1 MSSTR
6 RKRCRSSNNSDSAG
20 STSRANNSDCC
31 SSGSEHEECTP
42 TPLALTRLAI
52 CRMAATSGD
61 AETICADPIHH
72 HSFAAASALFSFAA
86 VRSCGMCGGRLISF
100 FGGEGAGGG
109 GGGASGSADAGGA
122 GGKLV
127 KCLACGVYAHRGCA
141 FRNYAVHCAL
151 LSRGA
156 GKGNRPSI
164 PGVAN
169 ADICCSVNGPL
180 IKKLGERLGISQEED
195 DDDEAVVVS
204 SCTSDSN
211 QFDEEDDGD
220 LDTVHEN
227 GDGGDDADDSK
238 SVINVD
244 EVPPILASK
253 TADPSGDDAEAPAQ
267 SFLSR
272 IGWGSRQASTLDSK
286 PDIKATDEAIFGD
299 GNEESIEGSTES
311 NDKPISDDKDDDDEE
326 LTWSEDGPDKEDTLR
341 GLPSSSTSISGGKK
355 DGEDADAPIVPSAQ
369 PFSSV
374 AKALH
379 ENVLPLFLGKQQAA
393 NDDIMSKEEQKVN
406 ESLEKSGENS
416 KSGEGEVSDDGAKED
431 AEKVPA
437 ISEGSE
443 PQIEPPD
450 ASQEEVAGI
459 LPELDPKAPPP
470 PPPPPPS
477 TFATAVEVVRT
488 SRRTRSNMGVASV
501 AGSIVGGVAGL
512 ALAGPAGAIML
523 SKVCQTAG
531 VLSVLLDGTMS
542 IGVLVAGAAAA
553 KFAAE
558 QVAQGGSR
566 MLALGGGREGSRA
579 VMLVRPNVV
588 VDPVWGGLTDDAKRS
603 HPKVLATT
611 KRTLSGAGFLANHQ
625 AKVADQAK
633 IRRNEVDAD
642 IVNSEEYEITTPDKV
657 VLIVSRSL
665 NDRLSLPGHVYNKLI
680 HEYKRRA
687 EERKMEET
695 DTNSNGKRKE
705 TKAIDNDNAD
715 DANGSNDE
723 DDESNFCRVRRQD
736 AHGVIKHV
744 TATLL
749 EVRPGLG
756 ATSRLTELTAS
767 AVESLVFGEL
777 YGSVFEEICDET
789 GYKDDALMS
798 KIYRFESEHQ
808 ARRKACMEE
817 LSDSRE
823 EGGGEADDE
832 FVDCVEF
839 PITDEN
845 ISVGALGALLSMSDA
860 KSSVDKL
867 EHCVKFLE
875 AISVHFDQAAGGGK
889 AVSADYLL
897 KMVCEHIIVAKVPR
911 LNAEL
916 AFLEEFARDEQLLR
930 GKEGYSLVTLQASL
944 HFLNASNDFDA
955 DIFQDEY

>member
-1 MSSTR
+1 MRPVVPREWNRCLEIIDRLQGDDVDEADTR
-6 RKRCRSSNNSDSAG
+6 HAMYNAAQALQQNPFSA
-20 STSRANNSDCC
+20 AVQ
-31 SSGSEHEECTP
+31 
-42 TPLALTRLAI
+42 
-52 CRMAATSGD
+52 
-61 AETICADPIHH
+61 
-72 HSFAAASALFSFAA
+72 AASSALPTQAKDSTARLFG
-86 VRSCGMCGGRLISF
+86 RSI
-100 FGGEGAGGG
+100 
-109 GGGASGSADAGGA
+109 
-122 GGKLV
+122 
-127 KCLACGVYAHRGCA
+127 
-141 FRNYAVHCAL
+141 
-151 LSRGA
+151 
-156 GKGNRPSI
+156 
-164 PGVAN
+164 
-169 ADICCSVNGPL
+169 
-180 IKKLGERLGISQEED
+180 
-195 DDDEAVVVS
+195 
-204 SCTSDSN
+204 
-211 QFDEEDDGD
+211 
-220 LDTVHEN
+220 
-227 GDGGDDADDSK
+227 
-238 SVINVD
+238 
-244 EVPPILASK
+244 
-253 TADPSGDDAEAPAQ
+253 
-267 SFLSR
+267 
-272 IGWGSRQASTLDSK
+272 
-286 PDIKATDEAIFGD
+286 
-299 GNEESIEGSTES
+299 
-311 NDKPISDDKDDDDEE
+311 
-326 LTWSEDGPDKEDTLR
+326 
-341 GLPSSSTSISGGKK
+341 
-355 DGEDADAPIVPSAQ
+355 
-369 PFSSV
+369 
-374 AKALH
+374 
-379 ENVLPLFLGKQQAA
+379 
-393 NDDIMSKEEQKVN
+393 
-406 ESLEKSGENS
+406 
-416 KSGEGEVSDDGAKED
+416 
-431 AEKVPA
+431 
-437 ISEGSE
+437 
-443 PQIEPPD
+443 
-450 ASQEEVAGI
+450 
-459 LPELDPKAPPP
+459 
-470 PPPPPPS
+470 
-477 TFATAVEVVRT
+477 
-488 SRRTRSNMGVASV
+488 
-501 AGSIVGGVAGL
+501 
-512 ALAGPAGAIML
+512 
-523 SKVCQTAG
+523 KVCQTAG

-588 VDPVWGGLTDDAKRS
+588 VDPVWGDLTDDAKRS

-642 IVNSEEYEITTPDKV
+642 IVNSDEYEITTPDKV

-665 NDRLSLPGHVYNKLI
+665 NDRLSLPGHVYSKLI

-705 TKAIDNDNAD
+705 AKAIDNNNAD
-715 DANGSNDE
+715 DADGSDDE
-723 DDESNFCRVRRQD
+723 DDESNFCRARRQD

-777 YGSVFEEICDET
+777 YDSVFEEICEET
-789 GYKDDALMS
+789 GCKDDALMS
-798 KIYRFESEHQ
+798 KMYRFESEHQ

-817 LSDSRE
+817 LPDSRE
-823 EGGGEADDE
+823 EGGGEGDDD

>member
-1 MSSTR
+1 M
-6 RKRCRSSNNSDSAG
+6 
-20 STSRANNSDCC
+20 
-31 SSGSEHEECTP
+31 
-42 TPLALTRLAI
+42 
-52 CRMAATSGD
+52 
-61 AETICADPIHH
+61 
-72 HSFAAASALFSFAA
+72 
-86 VRSCGMCGGRLISF
+86 
-100 FGGEGAGGG
+100 FGGGDGGG
-109 GGGASGSADAGGA
+109 GSGASSSAEAAGA
-122 GGKLV
+122 GGKVV
-127 KCLACGVYAHRGCA
+127 KCLACGIYAHRRCA

-151 LSRGA
+151 MARS
-156 GKGNRPSI
+156 KSI
-164 PGVAN
+164 VGGDV
-169 ADICCSVNGPL
+169 CCSVNGQL
-180 IKKLGERLGISQEED
+180 IKKLDVQWGIVDEED
-195 DDDEAVVVS
+195 DDEEEAVVVS

-211 QFDEEDDGD
+211 RLEEDDGED
-220 LDTVHEN
+220 LIEMDTVHDKA
-227 GDGGDDADDSK
+227 GDEDTCCNDGDDSE
-238 SVINVD
+238 SVIEVD
-244 EVPPILASK
+244 EIPPLPTSE
-253 TADPSGDDAEAPAQ
+253 DAPTDNSSAAAP

-272 IGWGSRQASTLDSK
+272 IGWRHVSAIDGK
-286 PDIKATDEAIFGD
+286 PHAEAMEEAIIAEGKV
-299 GNEESIEGSTES
+299 ESIEEDT
-311 NDKPISDDKDDDDEE
+311 NARIDDKSANSDDDNKSDDDDDDDDDA
-326 LTWSEDGPDKEDTLR
+326 LWTEDGPPSHWAADEQAENKLC
-341 GLPSSSTSISGGKK
+341 GLPSSTQSKEKEDSDINDDPNGDT
-355 DGEDADAPIVPSAQ
+355 DGTDSPIVPSAQ

-374 AKALH
+374 ARALH
-379 ENVLPLFLGKQQAA
+379 ENVLPLFLGKQQASDEEA
-393 NDDIMSKEEQKVN
+393 GGNDLEISSEEQPKVVESSADEN
-406 ESLEKSGENS
+406 EANM
-416 KSGEGEVSDDGAKED
+416 GA
-431 AEKVPA
+431 
-437 ISEGSE
+437 SE
-443 PQIEPPD
+443 PLLDVDTIPENEPPV
-450 ASQEEVAGI
+450 ASPEEVANI

-488 SRRTRSNMGVASV
+488 TRRTRSNMGVASV

-566 MLALGGGREGSRA
+566 MLALGGGKEGSRA

-588 VDPVWGGLTDDAKRS
+588 VDPVWGELTDAAKRS

-633 IRRNEVDAD
+633 IRRNEIDAD
-642 IVNSEEYEITTPDKV
+642 IVNSDEYEIATPDKI

-680 HEYKRRA
+680 HEYRRRA
-687 EERKMEET
+687 EERKVEKAKISSDENIT
-695 DTNSNGKRKE
+695 E
-705 TKAIDNDNAD
+705 TKFTDNNDTAGDNDD
-715 DANGSNDE
+715 DDRSCDGENE
-723 DDESNFCRVRRQD
+723 EESHFCRALRQD

-756 ATSRLTELTAS
+756 ATSSLTELTAS
-767 AVESLVFGEL
+767 SVESLVFGEL
-777 YGSVFEEICDET
+777 YDSVFEEICEET
-789 GYKDDALMS
+789 AQKDDALMT
-798 KIYRFESEHQ
+798 KMYEFESEHQ
-808 ARRKACMEE
+808 ARRKARMEE
-817 LSDSRE
+817 LSGSR
-823 EGGGEADDE
+823 GGATDADDE
-832 FVDCVEF
+832 DDFVDCVEF
-839 PITDEN
+839 PIADEN
-845 ISVGALGALLSMSDA
+845 ISVDALEALLSMSEA

-867 EHCVKFLE
+867 EFCVKFLE

-944 HFLNASNDFDA
+944 HFLNASKDFDG
-955 DIFQDEY
+955 DIFKDEY

>member
-1 MSSTR
+1 MATT
-6 RKRCRSSNNSDSAG
+6 SD
-20 STSRANNSDCC
+20 T
-31 SSGSEHEECTP
+31 
-42 TPLALTRLAI
+42 
-52 CRMAATSGD
+52 
-61 AETICADPIHH
+61 ETICADPIHH

-86 VRSCGMCGGRLISF
+86 VRSCGMCGGRLSSF
-100 FGGEGAGGG
+100 FGGDGGAGGG
-109 GGGASGSADAGGA
+109 GGGASGSAETAGA

-127 KCLACGVYAHRGCA
+127 KCLACGIYAHRRCA

-151 LSRGA
+151 LARMQS
-156 GKGNRPSI
+156 GKGNTSI
-164 PGVAN
+164 PGVK

-180 IKKLGERLGISQEED
+180 VKKLDVRLGIAEED
-195 DDDEAVVVS
+195 DYEEEAVVVL

-220 LDTVHEN
+220 LVEMDTVHEN

-238 SVINVD
+238 SVIDVD
-244 EVPPILASK
+244 EVPPIPTSK
-253 TADPSGDDAEAPAQ
+253 TGPKDDDAEAPAP

-272 IGWGSRQASTLDSK
+272 IGWGYREASTLDSK
-286 PDIKATDEAIFGD
+286 PDTEATDEAIIVD
-299 GNEESIEGSTES
+299 GTEELIEKAIGTD
-311 NDKPISDDKDDDDEE
+311 DKHTISDEEDSDDAIW
-326 LTWSEDGPDKEDTLR
+326 TEDGPPNHWAAAEDTLR
-341 GLPSSSTSISGGKK
+341 GLPTSSTQSKDKEDSETNGEAK
-355 DGEDADAPIVPSAQ
+355 DGDEADAPIVPSAQ

-374 AKALH
+374 ARALH
-379 ENVLPLFLGKQQAA
+379 ENVLPLFLGKQQADD
-393 NDDIMSKEEQKVN
+393 DDITSKDQKVN
-406 ESLEKSGENS
+406 DSLDESEENS
-416 KSGEGEVSDDGAKED
+416 KSARREVGDDGVKENAK
-431 AEKVPA
+431 KVPA
-437 ISEGSE
+437 NIASSE
-443 PQIEPPD
+443 PQIELPV
-450 ASQEEVAGI
+450 ASPEEVAGI

-588 VDPVWGGLTDDAKRS
+588 VDPAWGNLTDDAKRS

-611 KRTLSGAGFLANHQ
+611 KRTLSGGGFLANHQ

-642 IVNSEEYEITTPDKV
+642 IVNSDEYEIKTPDKV

-687 EERKMEET
+687 EERKMEEANT
-695 DTNSNGKRKE
+695 ASNEKVTE
-705 TKAIDNDNAD
+705 TKAIINDNAD
-715 DANGSNDE
+715 DDDASHNE
-723 DDESNFCRVRRQD
+723 EDESIFCRPRRQD

-767 AVESLVFGEL
+767 AVEGLVFGEL
-777 YGSVFEEICDET
+777 YDSVFEEICEET
-789 GYKDDALMS
+789 ACKDDALMT
-798 KIYRFESEHQ
+798 KVYQFESQHQ
-808 ARRKACMEE
+808 ARRKACMEV

-823 EGGGEADDE
+823 GGGDEDDDD

-839 PITDEN
+839 PIADEN
-845 ISVGALGALLSMSDA
+845 ISVGALEALLSMSDA

-867 EHCVKFLE
+867 ENCVKFLE

-944 HFLNASNDFDA
+944 HFLNASKDFDA
-955 DIFQDEY
+955 DIFKDEY

>member
-42 TPLALTRLAI
+42 TPLTLTRLAI
-52 CRMAATSGD
+52 CRMAAMSGD
-61 AETICADPIHH
+61 AETICADPVHH

-86 VRSCGMCGGRLISF
+86 VRSCGICGGRLISF
-100 FGGEGAGGG
+100 FGGEGAGG

-127 KCLACGVYAHRGCA
+127 KCLACGIYAHRRCA

-151 LSRGA
+151 LSRGR
-156 GKGNRPSI
+156 GNRPSI

-180 IKKLGERLGISQEED
+180 IKKLDVRLGISQEED
-195 DDDEAVVVS
+195 DEDEAVVVS
-204 SCTSDSN
+204 SCTSDGN

-244 EVPPILASK
+244 EEPPILARK

-286 PDIKATDEAIFGD
+286 PDIKATDEVTLVD
-299 GNEESIEGSTES
+299 GNEVSIEGSS
-311 NDKPISDDKDDDDEE
+311 GADDKPAIFDDEDDSDKE
-326 LTWSEDGPDKEDTLR
+326 ATCSEDGPPSHRAADKDSE
-341 GLPSSSTSISGGKK
+341 ISGGKK
-355 DGEDADAPIVPSAQ
+355 DGGDADAPIVPSAQ

-374 AKALH
+374 ARALH

-393 NDDIMSKEEQKVN
+393 NDDIMSEEEQMVN
-406 ESLEKSGENS
+406 KSLEESGENS
-416 KSGEGEVSDDGAKED
+416 KSGEGEVSGGGAKED

-437 ISEGSE
+437 IFEGSE
-443 PQIEPPD
+443 AQIDPPD

-459 LPELDPKAPPP
+459 LAELDPKAPPPP

-588 VDPVWGGLTDDAKRS
+588 VDPVWGALTDDAKRS

-633 IRRNEVDAD
+633 IRRNEVDFD
-642 IVNSEEYEITTPDKV
+642 IVHSDEYEITTPDKV

-680 HEYKRRA
+680 HDYKRRA

-695 DTNSNGKRKE
+695 DSNSNGNRNE

-715 DANGSNDE
+715 DADGSDDE
-723 DDESNFCRVRRQD
+723 DDESTFCRARRQD

-777 YGSVFEEICDET
+777 YDSVFEEICEET

-798 KIYRFESEHQ
+798 KMYRFESEHQ

-875 AISVHFDQAAGGGK
+875 AISVHFDQAVGGGK